1 MYYMRR
7 NKMAREKII
16 KEIAKE
22 LPANE
27 VYTDLFKPSFT
38 QLGKTGEY
46 ILKFVALPFSFLG
59 MTAEELEKKY
69 KSFITTALNKV
80 PKDKR
85 QKPSPL
91 VAGPLLE
98 YIKYLFACEQEKSL
112 ENMFSELLGNA
123 SNKDIQP
130 YVQPSYVYTL
140 QQLTWIEAEI
150 LKSIF
155 DYESDGDCL
164 GITFSRFTS
173 TDCEVLQVLS
183 DEAEPLRIEQD
194 GDISYV
200 FYQYFVPVLDDNI
213 EVTNEIFEKA
223 LNILQQLNLII
234 IFKLNKY
241 KNADKYSL
249 DKHDEDHVDEFDA
262 YRKETAYALTSYAE
276 DMMELCINPKDNMR
290 VWFKCNNCGS
300 IFQNVNKNACCR
312 SCKSENVELL

>member
-1 MYYMRR
+1 MRR

-98 YIKYLFACEQEKSL
+98 YIKYLFACEQGKSL

-183 DEAEPLRIEQD
+183 DEAEPLGIGQD

>member
-1 MYYMRR
+1 MRR
-7 NKMAREKII
+7 NKMAGEKII

-164 GITFSRFTS
+164 GISFSRFTS

-183 DEAEPLRIEQD
+183 DEAEPLGIEQD
-194 GDISYV
+194 EDISYV
-200 FYQYFVPVLDDNI
+200 FYQYFVSVLDDDI

-223 LNILQQLNLII
+223 LNILQKLNLIT

>member
-1 MYYMRR
+1 
-7 NKMAREKII
+7 MAGEKII
-16 KEIAKE
+16 KEIAKK

-183 DEAEPLRIEQD
+183 DEAEPLGIEQD

-241 KNADKYSL
+241 KNADKYSM

>member
-1 MYYMRR
+1 
-7 NKMAREKII
+7 MAREKII

>member
-7 NKMAREKII
+7 NKMAGEKII

-164 GITFSRFTS
+164 GISFSRFTS

-183 DEAEPLRIEQD
+183 DEAEPLGIEQD
-194 GDISYV
+194 EDISYV
-200 FYQYFVPVLDDNI
+200 FYQYFVSVLDDDI

-223 LNILQQLNLII
+223 LNILQKLNLIT

>member
-7 NKMAREKII
+7 NKMDGEKII

-69 KSFITTALNKV
+69 KTFITTALNKV

-150 LKSIF
+150 LKSMF

-164 GITFSRFTS
+164 GITFSRFTR
-173 TDCEVLQVLS
+173 TDCKVLQVLS
-183 DEAEPLRIEQD
+183 DEAEPLEIEQD
-194 GDISYV
+194 EDISYV
-200 FYQYFVPVLDDNI
+200 FYQYFVPVLDDDI
-213 EVTNEIFEKA
+213 EVTNVIFEKA

-234 IFKLNKY
+234 TFKLNKY
-241 KNADKYSL
+241 KNGDKYSL

-262 YRKETAYALTSYAE
+262 YGKETAYALTSYAE

>member
-1 MYYMRR
+1 MRR

>member
-1 MYYMRR
+1 
-7 NKMAREKII
+7 MAGEKII

-164 GITFSRFTS
+164 GISFSRFTS

-183 DEAEPLRIEQD
+183 DEAEPLGIEQD
-194 GDISYV
+194 EDISYV
-200 FYQYFVPVLDDNI
+200 FYQYFVSVLDDDI

-223 LNILQQLNLII
+223 LNILQKLNLIT

>member
-1 MYYMRR
+1 MRR
-7 NKMAREKII
+7 SRMDGEKII
-16 KEIAKE
+16 KDIAKE
-22 LPANE
+22 LPVNE

-69 KSFITTALNKV
+69 KTFITTALNKV
-80 PKDKR
+80 PRDKR
-85 QKPSPL
+85 KKPSPL

-98 YIKYLFACEQEKSL
+98 HIKYLFGSEREKNL

-123 SNKDIQP
+123 SNEDIQQ
-130 YVQPSYVYTL
+130 YVQQSYVYTL

-150 LKSIF
+150 LKSMF

-164 GITFSRFTS
+164 GITFSRFTR
-173 TDCEVLQVLS
+173 TDCKVLQVLS
-183 DEAEPLRIEQD
+183 DEAEPLEIGQD
-194 GDISYV
+194 EDISYV
-200 FYQYFVPVLDDNI
+200 FYQYFVPVLDDDI
-213 EVTNEIFEKA
+213 EVTNKIFEKA

-234 IFKLNKY
+234 TFKLNKY
-241 KNADKYSL
+241 KNGDRYSL

-276 DMMELCINPKDNMR
+276 DMLELCINPKDNMR

-312 SCKSENVELL
+312 SCKSENVEIL